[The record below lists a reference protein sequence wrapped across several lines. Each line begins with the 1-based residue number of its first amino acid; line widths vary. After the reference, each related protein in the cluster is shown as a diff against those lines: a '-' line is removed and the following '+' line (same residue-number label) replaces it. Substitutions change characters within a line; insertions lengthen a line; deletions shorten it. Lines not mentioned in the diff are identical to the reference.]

1 MLEVLNLANNQI
13 HDTFPFWL
21 EALSQLR
28 VLVLS
33 SNQFHGTIG
42 HPLTNHPFPLL
53 QIFDLSFNGFEGNLP
68 SNMFKSWKAMMDED
82 KSQTLVLGKMING
95 SSIYY
100 QNKVSLVIKGLRIE
114 LVKILTAFTVVD
126 LSENKFHGD
135 IAKSI
140 GDLKSL
146 LVLNMSNNDLT
157 GGIPTSLQN
166 LRDLESLDLSHN
178 KLSGEIPWQLTDL
191 TFLAVLNLS
200 QNFLVGK
207 IPQSRQFL
215 TFNSESF
222 KENLGLCGPPLS
234 KKCKDAESAPP
245 SALSTLQS
253 ERKYD

>member
-1 MLEVLNLANNQI
+1 ME
-13 HDTFPFWL
+13 
-21 EALSQLR
+21 
-28 VLVLS
+28 
-33 SNQFHGTIG
+33 
-42 HPLTNHPFPLL
+42 
-53 QIFDLSFNGFEGNLP
+53 
-68 SNMFKSWKAMMDED
+68 ED
-82 KSQTLVLGKMING
+82 KSQSLVLGKMIYSSG
-95 SSIYY
+95 SPIYY
-100 QNKVSLVIKGLRIE
+100 QNKVSLVSKGLQME
-114 LVKILTAFTVVD
+114 VVKILMAFTVVD

-135 IAKSI
+135 IPKSI

-157 GGIPTSLQN
+157 GGIPTSFQN

-222 KENLGLCGPPLS
+222 KENAGLCGPPLS
-234 KKCKDAESAPP
+234 KKCEDAESAPP
-245 SALSTLQS
+245 SPLSTLQS
-253 ERKYD
+253 ERKYDWELMWIGFGVGHRVGVGMLFWTLALWRKGRREFYIFIDRMLSLIFPSVVFPK